1 MGFSMPDAPI
11 VLVPAEKP
19 DLPPEWIKVAE
30 LAAHNLGLGKALAE
44 LSPEHWQ
51 LVLASVTDRMRL
63 RGASL
68 PLGWRR
74 TLARQVGRHEAAD
87 RAEARVLA
95 LRAKR
100 EEIAAHVAR
109 ELGLGDLTG
118 LSREDRVRVDQQ
130 TDETIE
136 GCTTDKL
143 EPADCSDAD
152 RTMRQLLSEHRA
164 LKDMKADEANVRSA
178 KEGEVS
184 APRGD
189 A

>member
-1 MGFSMPDAPI
+1 MPDAPI
-11 VLVPAEKP
+11 VRVPADKP
-19 DLPPEWIKVAE
+19 NLPPEWIEAAE
-30 LAAHNLGLGKALAE
+30 LAAHNLGFGQTLAT

-74 TLARQVGRHEAAD
+74 TLARQVGRGTEDQTAAHI
-87 RAEARVLA
+87 VA

-100 EEIAAHVAR
+100 GEIAAHLAR
-109 ELGLGDLTG
+109 ELGLGELAT
-118 LSREDRVRVDQQ
+118 LSSKDRAAVDQQ
-130 TDETIE
+130 TDETIA
-136 GCTTDKL
+136 GCSPDAP

-152 RTMRQLLSEHRA
+152 RTMRRLLSEHRA
-164 LKDMKADEANVRSA
+164 LKELKADEANVRLA
-178 KEGEVS
+178 EEGEVF
-184 APRGD
+184 APEDD

>member
-1 MGFSMPDAPI
+1 MPDAPI
-11 VLVPAEKP
+11 IPIT
-19 DLPPEWIKVAE
+19 PETLQLGSEWQEAADV
-30 LAAHNLGLGKALAE
+30 AAHNLGFSPPLAE

-74 TLARQVGRHEAAD
+74 ALARQVGRSEGEGQAPGT
-87 RAEARVLA
+87 VLA
-95 LRAKR
+95 LAAKR
-100 EEIAAHVAR
+100 KEIATHVAL
-109 ELGLGDLTG
+109 ELGLGDLAALG
-118 LSREDRVRVDQQ
+118 PADRAMVDRQ

-136 GCTTDKL
+136 GCSADTD

-152 RTMRQLLSEHRA
+152 RTMRRLLSEHRA
-164 LKDMKADEANVRSA
+164 LEEMTTDEANVRLA
-178 KEGEVS
+178 EKGEVCS
-184 APRGD
+184 REDD